1 MAMFRFFIAF
11 TILLALTTQ
20 VHAHAGVSPAL
31 SVSGDL
37 TRNDVQRPSSSSPCG
52 NVNIAKSLDSSTTVK
67 AEANGSFAA
76 TVTNFNGFV
85 DLFSSPRV
93 DSCIDR
99 LSRFIDLCTVE
110 RMVLEK

>member
-1 MAMFRFFIAF
+1 MFTKSFVAL
-11 TILLALTTQ
+11 TTLLALTTQ

-67 AEANGSFAA
+67 AETNGSFAA
-76 TVTNFNGFV
+76 TVTNFNGYV
-85 DLFSSPRV
+85 GAP
-93 DSCIDR
+93 
-99 LSRFIDLCTVE
+99 FI
-110 RMVLEK
+110 